1 MWFGAPWRENKLG
14 SRGGPLVSYALQ
26 KRGPETQPRSAS
38 RSPKVVPT
46 TPMPELAWAEQE
58 RDKTR
63 TMSERVNARLRDE
76 FGANHL
82 RPLVRQR
89 WWPVPHRN
97 CTIEM

>member
-1 MWFGAPWRENKLG
+1 
-14 SRGGPLVSYALQ
+14 
-26 KRGPETQPRSAS
+26 
-38 RSPKVVPT
+38 
-46 TPMPELAWAEQE
+46 MPELAWAEQE